1 MFAILEISITYRVSL
16 ILNLRRNS
24 SCCGECDKGST
35 NRRFEVV
42 QANLVHGAF
51 TNGRVKADEYHTHK
65 HAIMLTCCVVCSH
78 NLLHGTFKHVGVK
91 ADVYHPHYNAFTL
104 MRFVLSANVVYDA
117 FTNAGETCTTLTTMH
132 SL

>member
-1 MFAILEISITYRVSL
+1 MFAILEISITYRVFL
-16 ILNLRRNS
+16 ILNLSRNS

-35 NRRFEVV
+35 NRGFEVV
-42 QANLVHGAF
+42 QA
-51 TNGRVKADEYHTHK
+51 
-65 HAIMLTCCVVCSH
+65 